1 MIALEDIEPK
11 VVEEI
16 IRFVEDS
23 KLPVTLIDV
32 RRIINLGKQYMEGNQ
47 GQHQRRKAARLPL
60 AE

>member
-1 MIALEDIEPK
+1 M
-11 VVEEI
+11 
-16 IRFVEDS
+16 EDS

>member
-1 MIALEDIEPK
+1 MPKSAFYIE
-11 VVEEI
+11 
-16 IRFVEDS
+16 RYD
-23 KLPVTLIDV
+23 DV